1 MKLLDYITGDR
12 RGKEAH
18 RIEKEAMGDPFLAEA
33 LEGFDAVGGDPG
45 RAVERLRR
53 RVESRVSGRR
63 KSMVARW
70 SAVAAVLLLFLAI
83 GGVFLLRPDEADVA
97 PVLADI
103 IPVPLMDSSE
113 NRSMDVAQATEPETQ
128 EFRPEQGETED
139 QSAREDIQQQAASRQ
154 ELLSISEDL
163 EIEETLF
170 FDFIADDDSPVALS
184 ETRPAEKR
192 ADSAPSAPAL
202 PLTKTD
208 LRVMEA
214 LQAAATPGS
223 VQGRVVDASGEPLPG
238 ASVTLRNS
246 EKQGTVTD
254 GTGNFNLAAE
264 TGDILDIAS
273 IGYEPAAVRA
283 GSLPG
288 QVVLKESEN
297 QLNDVVVFAY
307 GAQKRSASSA
317 GQSGSTADIEVESV
331 VKTSLPVQGL
341 DAYSEYLQKNRA
353 VLYDEAGEK
362 VTGKVVLEF
371 RINRNGRP
379 TSIRVAES
387 LTPEADREARRLLEN
402 GPDWTRAENRIRFTI
417 EF

>member
-63 KSMVARW
+63 KRVVARW

-103 IPVPLMDSSE
+103 IPVPPMDSSE

-128 EFRPEQGETED
+128 ELRPEQSETED
-139 QSAREDIQQQAASRQ
+139 HSTRGISQQQAASRQ
-154 ELLSISEDL
+154 ELLSVSEDL
-163 EIEETLF
+163 EMEETLF
-170 FDFIADDDSPVALS
+170 FDFIAADDSPAALS

-192 ADSAPSAPAL
+192 ADSAPAAPAL
-202 PLTKTD
+202 SRTQTD
-208 LRVMEA
+208 PRTMEA
-214 LQAAATPGS
+214 LKISAAPGA
-223 VQGRVVDASGEPLPG
+223 VQGRVVNASGEPLPG
-238 ASVTLRNS
+238 ASVTLRNNRN
-246 EKQGTVTD
+246 QGTVTD
-254 GTGNFNLAAE
+254 GAGNFNLSADPE
-264 TGDILDIAS
+264 DILDIAFV
-273 IGYEPAAVRA
+273 GYEPAAVRA

-288 QVVLKESEN
+288 QIVLKESGN
-297 QLNDVVVFAY
+297 QLSDVVAIGY
-307 GAQKRSASSA
+307 GTQRRNASSTR
-317 GQSGSTADIEVESV
+317 QSGSTADMQAESAVESG
-331 VKTSLPVQGL
+331 LPAEGL
-341 DAYSEYLQKNRA
+341 EAYSEYLRKNRA
-353 VLYDEAGEK
+353 VLYDEAGVK

-379 TSIRVAES
+379 TAIRVVES